1 MAEVIEVRAWWNPE
15 AGVWWADG
23 ADLPGLV
30 SQTLTFKASI
40 ERVSSAIPALLTAAE
55 GLPATDSL
63 PRRVTFRVDRVVEAA
78 A

>member
-1 MAEVIEVRAWWNPE
+1 MAEVIEVRARWNPE
-15 AGVWWADG
+15 AGVWWAEG

-30 SQTLTFKASI
+30 SETPTFEALI

-63 PRRVTFRVDRVVEAA
+63 PRRVTFRVDRVMEAGA
-78 A
+78 